1 MLYCKSTDKR
11 NSKQGRFESWLSWLI
26 PLIFLLQLQ
35 NAKIFLLFSLMH
47 VFGILSFSGS
57 WWTVL
62 WKHIILQNGGTITNL
77 LNISCLAKVSD
88 GFTQGHIIQAV
99 QAVLSEL
106 RLLQMT
112 RKPLRTAEFM
122 TSLARQDP
130 VYKEEEETFKVTLR
144 AMLTGCLSSSPA
156 MSLSRHICSGDLLI
170 LLMSWHITVWMM
182 MYGST
187 APNTH
192 LPHLGMFGSPGHWVA
207 GYARQTVII
216 TGSNSAQATRL
227 AYCFAEPTA
236 RTQLMLNRV
245 TFTGM
250 DQLCRCH

>member
-1 MLYCKSTDKR
+1 MYLKASMLQIHRWKKQQTRKVWSLAFLTDIPYFPVSISKCK
-11 NSKQGRFESWLSWLI
+11 
-26 PLIFLLQLQ
+26 
-35 NAKIFLLFSLMH
+35 KIFLLLFLMYA
-47 VFGILSFSGS
+47 FGILSFSGS

-62 WKHIILQNGGTITNL
+62 WKHIILQNGGAITNL

-88 GFTQGHIIQAV
+88 GFTQGHIVQAV

-144 AMLTGCLSSSPA
+144 AMLTGCLSLSLA
-156 MSLSRHICSGDLLI
+156 MSLSRHIWSRDLLI
-170 LLMSWHITVWMM
+170 LLMGWHITIWVM

-192 LPHLGMFGSPGHWVA
+192 LPHFGMFGSLGCWTCQANGHYYRQQPCMGNTPGILLRW
-207 GYARQTVII
+207 T
-216 TGSNSAQATRL
+216 
-227 AYCFAEPTA
+227 YCLHPAHLKQGGLDMH
-236 RTQLMLNRV
+236 R
-245 TFTGM
+245 
-250 DQLCRCH
+250 